1 MSTPLPF
8 PRARTVWNIVR
19 RLTSCKQSKLS
30 FSRRGDADQCG
41 EMRSE
46 QYDDRKNSR
55 RACEISGSKA
65 AGQIFMSIALNAI
78 RFCGH

>member
-1 MSTPLPF
+1 
-8 PRARTVWNIVR
+8 
-19 RLTSCKQSKLS
+19 
-30 FSRRGDADQCG
+30 
-41 EMRSE
+41 MRSE